1 MSHCQRN
8 RRAYE
13 VGPLMIKRAKVD
25 LAVKSLQVQRIVT
38 VVVRKERA

>member
-1 MSHCQRN
+1 
-8 RRAYE
+8 
-13 VGPLMIKRAKVD
+13 MIKRAKVD